1 VSQINIT
8 HYECLSAALVIQ
20 HAKQVYHVILQS
32 LACLA
37 PHFSMLSHKTAQF
50 SGKKP
55 TKHKN
60 VQF

>member
-1 VSQINIT
+1 VSEINII
-8 HYECLSAALVIQ
+8 HYESAALVIQ

-50 SGKKP
+50 SEKA
-55 TKHKN
+55 TKLKN